1 MKLSA
6 DPITLAFALG
16 LLGPAAVDEQ
26 GLFDEGPPAVAR
38 RPLDLAET
46 AIREQLLDS
55 DPLTEEYDFSGD
67 LD

>member
-26 GLFDEGPPAVAR
+26 GLFDEGPPPLAR
-38 RPLDLAET
+38 RPIDLAE
-46 AIREQLLDS
+46 AAVREQELGA
-55 DPLTEEYDFSGD
+55 DPLTEEYEFEGE
-67 LD
+67 LG